1 MGDDTEFSGDFRDG
15 EVNFKST
22 IIKAFANAT
31 PAEVAASELA
41 AAEKRLLTLPLD
53 GIPPVT
59 ALPAG
64 SLMPLAPNPLFV
76 GREADLM
83 SLAQALVSGGTAAIS
98 QIAAAT
104 GLGGIGKTQLAAEFA
119 HRYGSFFLGGVF
131 WLGFAD
137 AGAIPGEVARCGAGL
152 GLRDDFEQLPLEQQ
166 VQLVAAA
173 WHGPVAA
180 SADFRQLRRRSLG
193 GSLAGNHGRLPGADH
208 QPAVR
213 LEPDFGHPAIAAGG
227 VATQRKLGPA
237 VPTPRRPGNRRHGSR
252 RHRR

>member
-173 WHGPVAA
+173 WHGPLPRLLIFDNCEDEALVEAWRA
-180 SADFRQLRRRSLG
+180 TTG
-193 GSLAGNHGRLPGADH
+193 GCRVL
-208 QPAVR
+208 
-213 LEPDFGHPAIAAGG
+213 I
-227 VATQRKLGPA
+227 T
-237 VPTPRRPGNRRHGSR
+237 SR
-252 RHRR
+252 